1 MLERLSTSDHRPF
14 CSYHPEKF
22 PGLIYHILH
31 PKLCMLIFSSGKIV
45 LTGAKN
51 KKDIDYSFWRIQPTL
66 RSFRKD
72 DLVGEEVGVGNLT
85 AARNIL

>member
-1 MLERLSTSDHRPF
+1 
-14 CSYHPEKF
+14 
-22 PGLIYHILH
+22 
-31 PKLCMLIFSSGKIV
+31 MLIFSSGKIV

-51 KKDIDYSFWRIQPTL
+51 KKDIDHSFWRMQPTL

-72 DLVGEEVGVGNLT
+72 DLVGEEVGVGNLP